1 MRRFGSLLGVVGC
14 RVMRKVDLQTFVHI
28 ENRVSR
34 SRSWHQFEYSL
45 LPLVLFEVLQC
56 TLSGGGGG
64 GAGSRRSS
72 LLNDAR
78 HTDQV
83 RTVGKIATLPEVNV
97 PTTRHHDPDAITASH
112 HHSVTDFTMSLAA
125 SRAVLRQSTF
135 AVRRAGVRNAS
146 TTSEAAGAV
155 KDKAAQASSKASE
168 GLTKVSSSASSAAS
182 KVGEAAEATQAK
194 ATGMMGTVQ
203 GQ

>member
-1 MRRFGSLLGVVGC
+1 
-14 RVMRKVDLQTFVHI
+14 MRKVDLQTFVHI

-34 SRSWHQFEYSL
+34 SRFWHQFEYSL
-45 LPLVLFEVLQC
+45 LPLVLSEVLHC
-56 TLSGGGGG
+56 TLSGGG